1 MVGRASDEG
10 LGFANDLLAPI
21 HMRMPVILAAED
33 EAVWLDPTLTDPRMV
48 LPCLR
53 PYPSEPMTAFP
64 VSRRLN
70 AADQDGPELI
80 RPVSEV
86 GAAP

>member
-53 PYPSEPMTAFP
+53 PYPSELMAAFP
-64 VSRRLN
+64 VSRSVN

-80 RPVSEV
+80 LSASQAS
-86 GAAP
+86 AAP

>member
-10 LGFANDLLAPI
+10 PEFANDLLAPI

-53 PYPSEPMTAFP
+53 PYTSELMTAFP
-64 VSRRLN
+64 VSRRVN

-80 RPVSEV
+80 LSASQAS
-86 GAAP
+86 AAP